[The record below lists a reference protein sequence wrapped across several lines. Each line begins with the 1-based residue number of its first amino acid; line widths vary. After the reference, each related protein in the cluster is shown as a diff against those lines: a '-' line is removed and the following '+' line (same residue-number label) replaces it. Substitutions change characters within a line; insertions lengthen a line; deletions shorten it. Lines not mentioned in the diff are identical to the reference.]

1 MSHDCLK
8 KRRGLLCN
16 TFTLKFPS
24 GFTNREFS
32 ADRNLLT
39 WIEIHLNPSNPSNC
53 ISIQI
58 FNYCITDLLPNIIHC
73 TQDAT
78 MVLAVYDE
86 TGGDHL

>member
-1 MSHDCLK
+1 MIALE
-8 KRRGLLCN
+8 KRRGLLCS

-32 ADRNLLT
+32 AYRDLLT
-39 WIEIHLNPSNPSNC
+39 WIETHLNPGNPSNC

-58 FNYCITDLLPNIIHC
+58 FNYFITDLLPNVIHR

-78 MVLAVYDE
+78 MVLAVYDK